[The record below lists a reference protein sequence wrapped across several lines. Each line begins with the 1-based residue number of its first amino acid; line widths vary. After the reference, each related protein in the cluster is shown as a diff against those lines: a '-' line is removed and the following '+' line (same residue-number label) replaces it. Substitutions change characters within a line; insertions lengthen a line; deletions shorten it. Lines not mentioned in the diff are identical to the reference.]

1 MTDVTALR
9 TCPLC
14 EATCGLEITLRD
26 GAVQRIRGD
35 MADPFSKGFICPKG
49 STLKHLQED
58 PDRLTTPMVKRD
70 GVHVEATWDEAFDA
84 IAVGLGKH
92 LADDRNSVA
101 VYLGN
106 PNVHNLAA
114 GVFGRVLVQALGS
127 RNVFTASTVDQM
139 PKHVSCGL
147 LYGAPSSL
155 SIPDLDRTDY
165 LLMLGANPAAS
176 NGSLCTAPGFPD
188 RLDDIRDRGGSV
200 VLIDPRRSETAAHAT
215 EHHPIRPGSDAFLL
229 AAMCNVIIDDGLVD
243 LGSVG
248 SHVSGLDEFRAL
260 ITPFTVDVAQQMTGI
275 DAATITRLARELA
288 AAPSAAVY
296 ARMGANTARFGTVNA
311 WLAEVLTII
320 TGNLDRPGGL
330 MFSTPATGTPVGEKP
345 GGKGWRSGRW
355 QSRVSE
361 RNEMMGEIPTV
372 CLAEEIMTPG
382 DGQIRAL
389 ITLQGNPVLSLAD
402 ARKTDAALASLDFM
416 VSFDIYL
423 NETTRHADVILP
435 GCSPLERSHYDLAFT
450 GLSVRN
456 VAKWSPPVFQVQRPI
471 DDEIL
476 ARIALILSG
485 LDHRADPTLVY
496 DGALLNVLTR
506 ASQNP
511 HSPAFGSD
519 PLAVVSQIIGHA
531 PADRVL
537 DALLRTGPYGA
548 GFEDESDGLS
558 LRKLMDNPHGLDL
571 GPLEPRFP
579 GFLQTSDGMINV
591 AHESFAQD
599 IVRLSE
605 AMTEPPVDLMLIG
618 RRHLKTN
625 NSWMHNLDILT
636 KGNNRC
642 RVHVHPADA
651 ERHGVVDGGQA
662 TVKSAAGDLTVEVE
676 VTDTI
681 MPGVVS
687 IPHGWGHSYSGVRLS
702 TAQRR
707 PGVNLNVL
715 TSTELADAWSG
726 NAALNGVPVTLSPV

>member
-1 MTDVTALR
+1 MADETALR

-26 GAVQRIRGD
+26 GAVHRIRGD
-35 MADPFSKGFICPKG
+35 MEDPFSKGFICPKG
-49 STLKHLQED
+49 STLKQLQAD
-58 PDRLTTPMVKRD
+58 PDRITTPLIKRD
-70 GVHVEATWDEAFDA
+70 GVHVEASWDEAFDA
-84 IAVGLGKH
+84 IAAGLRKH
-92 LADDRNSVA
+92 LETDRNSVA

-106 PNVHNLAA
+106 PTVHNLAA
-114 GVFGRVLVQALGS
+114 GVFARVLVQALGS
-127 RNVFTASTVDQM
+127 HNIYTASTVDQM
-139 PKHVSCGL
+139 PKHVACGL

-155 SIPDLDRTDY
+155 TVPDLDRTHF

-188 RLDDIRDRGGSV
+188 RLDAIRERGGTV
-200 VLIDPRRSETAAHAT
+200 VLIDPRRSETVSHVSQHHA
-215 EHHPIRPGSDAFLL
+215 IRPGSDAFLL
-229 AAMCNVIIDDGLVD
+229 AAMCNVVFDEGLVD
-243 LGSVG
+243 LGVVESYVR
-248 SHVSGLDEFRAL
+248 GLDEFRGL
-260 ITPFTVDVAQQMTGI
+260 IAPYTPDVAERMTGL
-275 DAATITRLARELA
+275 DASTIMTLAREFA
-288 AAPSAAVY
+288 AAPSGAVY

-311 WLAEVLTII
+311 WLAEVLTMI
-320 TGNLDRPGGL
+320 TGNLDTPGGL
-330 MFSTPATGTPVGEKP
+330 MFATPATGTPVGPEA
-345 GGKGWRSGRW
+345 GGRGWRSGRW
-355 QSRVSE
+355 HSRVSQ
-361 RNEMMGEIPTV
+361 RREMMGELPTV

-382 DGQIRAL
+382 EGQIRAL

-402 ARKTDAALASLDFM
+402 ATKTDEALASLEFM

-456 VAKWSPPVFQVQRPI
+456 VAKWSPPVFQIQRPT

-476 ARIALILSG
+476 ARLALILSG
-485 LDHRADPTLVY
+485 LDHRADPSLVY

-506 ASQNP
+506 AAQNP
-511 HSPAFGSD
+511 NSPAFGTD
-519 PLAVVSQIIGHA
+519 PLSIVSQIIGRS

-548 GFEDESDGLS
+548 GFGDDNDGLS
-558 LRKLMDNPHGLDL
+558 LGRLMENPHGLDL
-571 GPLEPRFP
+571 GPLLPRFP
-579 GFLQTSDGMINV
+579 GFLQTADGTIN
-591 AHESFAQD
+591 
-599 IVRLSE
+599 IVDVPFVEDLQRLADAVVE
-605 AMTEPPVDLMLIG
+605 TPADLVLIG

-625 NSWMHNLDILT
+625 NSWMHNLEILT

-642 RVHVHPADA
+642 TVHVHPTDAD
-651 ERHGVVDGGQA
+651 RYGVVDGG
-662 TVKSAAGDLTVEVE
+662 SAKVTSVAGEVIVEVE

-687 IPHGWGHSYSGVRLS
+687 IPHGWGHTYEGTHLS
-702 TAQRR
+702 VAQRR
-707 PGVNLNVL
+707 PGVNVNVL

-726 NAALNGVPVTLSPV
+726 NAALNGVPVTLAST

>member
-35 MADPFSKGFICPKG
+35 MNDPFSKGFICPKG
-49 STLKHLQED
+49 STLKHLQAD
-58 PDRLTTPMVKRD
+58 PDRLTTPLIKRD
-70 GVHVEATWDEAFDA
+70 GAHVEAGWDEAFDA
-84 IAVGLGKH
+84 VAAGLGKH
-92 LADDRNSVA
+92 LEADRNSVA

-114 GVFGRVLVQALGS
+114 GVFGRVLIHALGS
-127 RNVFTASTVDQM
+127 RNVYTASSVDQI
-139 PKHVSCGL
+139 PKHVACGL

-155 SIPDLDRTDY
+155 SVPDLDRTNF

-188 RLDDIRDRGGSV
+188 RLDAIRERGGSV
-200 VLIDPRRSETAAHAT
+200 ILIDPRQSETAVHAS
-215 EHHPIRPGSDAFLL
+215 EHHAIRPGSDAFLL
-229 AAMCNVIIDDGLVD
+229 AAMCNAVFDDGLVD
-243 LGSVG
+243 LGSVEPY
-248 SHVSGLDEFRAL
+248 VSGLDEFRNL
-260 ITPFTVDVAQQMTGI
+260 IAPYTAGVAERMTGI
-275 DAATITRLARELA
+275 DAATITRLAHELA
-288 AAPSAAVY
+288 AAPSGAVY

-330 MFSTPATGTPVGEKP
+330 MFSTPPTGSPVGEEA

-355 QSRVSE
+355 QSRVSQ

-382 DGQIRAL
+382 EGQIRAL

-402 ARKTDAALASLDFM
+402 ATKTDEALASLDFM

-476 ARIALILSG
+476 ARLALILSG
-485 LDHRADPTLVY
+485 LDHRSDPTLVY

-511 HSPAFGSD
+511 HSPAFGTD
-519 PLAVVSQIIGHA
+519 PLTIVSQIIGRS

-537 DALLRTGPYGA
+537 DALLRTGPYGG
-548 GFEDESDGLS
+548 GFADDNDGLS
-558 LRKLMDNPHGLDL
+558 LAKLMDNPHGLDL
-571 GPLEPRFP
+571 GPLEARFP
-579 GFLQTSDGMINV
+579 GFLQTADGMINV
-591 AHESFAQD
+591 ADDLFAED
-599 IVRLSE
+599 VGRLAA
-605 AMTEPPVDLMLIG
+605 AMDEPPADLMLIG

-625 NSWMHNLDILT
+625 NSWMHNLEILT

-642 RVHVHPADA
+642 TVHVHPDDA
-651 ERHGVVDGGQA
+651 ERHGLADGDQA
-662 TVKSAAGDLTVEVE
+662 IVTSIAGEVTVEVE
-676 VTDTI
+676 ITDTI
-681 MPGVVS
+681 MRGVVS
-687 IPHGWGHSYSGVRLS
+687 IPHGWGHSYDGTRLA
-702 TAQRR
+702 TAEQR

-715 TSTELADAWSG
+715 TSTELADSWSG
-726 NAALNGVPVTLSPV
+726 NAALNGVPVTLAPA

>member
-35 MADPFSKGFICPKG
+35 MDDPFSKGFICPKG
-49 STLKHLQED
+49 STLKHLQAD
-58 PDRLTTPMVKRD
+58 PDRLTTPLIKRD
-70 GVHVEATWDEAFDA
+70 GVHVEVVWDEAFDA
-84 IAVGLGKH
+84 VAAGLGKH
-92 LADDRNSVA
+92 LQADRNSVA

-114 GVFGRVLVQALGS
+114 GVFGRVLIHALGS
-127 RNVFTASTVDQM
+127 RNVYTASSVDQI
-139 PKHVSCGL
+139 PKHVACGL

-155 SIPDLDRTDY
+155 SIPDLDRTDF
-165 LLMLGANPAAS
+165 LLMLGANPAVS

-188 RLDDIRDRGGSV
+188 RLDAIRERGGSV
-200 VLIDPRRSETAAHAT
+200 ILIDPRRSETAAHAT
-215 EHHPIRPGSDAFLL
+215 EHHAIRPGSDAFLL
-229 AAMCNVIIDDGLVD
+229 AAMCNVIFDDGLVD
-243 LGSVG
+243 LGSVDAY
-248 SHVSGLDEFRAL
+248 VRGLDEFKAL
-260 ITPFTVDVAQQMTGI
+260 VAPYTPSVAARMTGI
-275 DAATITRLARELA
+275 NAATITRLAHELA
-288 AAPSAAVY
+288 AAPSGAVY
-296 ARMGANTARFGTVNA
+296 ARMGVNTARFGTVNA

-330 MFSTPATGTPVGEKP
+330 MFSTPATGSPVGEEA

-355 QSRVSE
+355 QSRVSQ
-361 RNEMMGEIPTV
+361 RNEMMGELPTV

-382 DGQIRAL
+382 EGQIRAL

-402 ARKTDAALASLDFM
+402 ATKTDEALAALDFM

-456 VAKWSPPVFQVQRPI
+456 VAKWSPPVFHVQRLI

-476 ARIALILSG
+476 ARLALILSG

-496 DGALLNVLTR
+496 DGALLNVLAR

-511 HSPAFGSD
+511 NSPAFGSD
-519 PLAVVSQIIGHA
+519 PLAVVSQITGHS

-548 GFEDESDGLS
+548 GFDGGDGLS
-558 LRKLMDNPHGLDL
+558 LGKLKENPHGLDL
-571 GPLEPRFP
+571 GPLVPRFP
-579 GFLQTSDGMINV
+579 GFLQTAAGTINI
-591 AHESFAQD
+591 ADDPFAEDMQ
-599 IVRLSE
+599 RLAAVLDE
-605 AMTEPPVDLMLIG
+605 TPADLMLVG

-642 RVHVHPADA
+642 TVHVHPDDA
-651 ERHGVVDGGQA
+651 ACYGLVDGGLA
-662 TVKSAAGDLTVEVE
+662 TVAGIAGEVTVEVE

-687 IPHGWGHSYSGVRLS
+687 IPHGWGHSYDGTRLT
-702 TAQRR
+702 TAEQR

-715 TSTELADAWSG
+715 TSTELADSWSG
-726 NAALNGVPVTLSPV
+726 NAALNGVPVTLVPA